1 MKISKKLSAIILSI
15 IIIGGGLIYGLTP
28 DESIESKDKLANV
41 STTTTTDSLNKDLAK
56 NISIEQFRNLS
67 STIKLDNSKFQSLLK
82 NSVDKNS
89 ALLEGSYKIERSH
102 INAKLPIKLLG
113 VFDTIVNS
121 NISVAGE
128 GNSLTLTLEDAKMG
142 KLPIPGFILEKY
154 LKEALTGTSA
164 EVKGNVITINSL
176 PLKIAGAYISIDNEI
191 VTKVS
196 LDFKQVATLNR

>member
-1 MKISKKLSAIILSI
+1 MRISKKLSAIILSI

-41 STTTTTDSLNKDLAK
+41 STTTTIDSLNKDLAK

-82 NSVDKNS
+82 NFVDKNA

-113 VFDTIVNS
+113 VFDTIVYS

-142 KLPIPGFILEKY
+142 KLPIPSFILEKY

>member
-1 MKISKKLSAIILSI
+1 MRISKKLSAIVLSI
-15 IIIGGGLIYGLTP
+15 VIIGGGLVYGLTP

-41 STTTTTDSLNKDLAK
+41 STAMTVDSLNKDLAK

-113 VFDTIVNS
+113 VFDTIVYS

-128 GNSLTLTLEDAKMG
+128 GNSITLTLEDAKMG
-142 KLPIPGFILEKY
+142 KLPIPSFILEKY

-164 EVKGNVITINSL
+164 EVKDNVITINSL

>member
-15 IIIGGGLIYGLTP
+15 VIIGGGLIYGLTP

-41 STTTTTDSLNKDLAK
+41 STTTTVDSLNKDLAK

-89 ALLEGSYKIERSH
+89 TLLEGSYKIERSH

-113 VFDTIVNS
+113 VMDTIVYS

-128 GNSLTLTLEDAKMG
+128 GNNLILTLEDAKMG
-142 KLPIPGFILEKY
+142 KLPVPGFILEKY

-176 PLKIAGAYISIDNEI
+176 PLKISGAYISIDNEI

-196 LDFKQVATLNR
+196 LDFK

>member
-1 MKISKKLSAIILSI
+1 MRISKKLSAIILSI

-41 STTTTTDSLNKDLAK
+41 STAMTVDSLNKDLAK

-82 NSVDKNS
+82 NSVDKNF

-113 VFDTIVNS
+113 VFDTIVYS

-128 GNSLTLTLEDAKMG
+128 GNNITLTLEDAKMG

-154 LKEALTGTSA
+154 LKEALMGTSA

-176 PLKIAGAYISIDNEI
+176 PLKISGVYISIDNEI

-196 LDFKQVATLNR
+196 LDFKKAATLNR

>member
-15 IIIGGGLIYGLTP
+15 VIIGGGLIYGLTP

-41 STTTTTDSLNKDLAK
+41 STTTTVDSLNKDLAK

-89 ALLEGSYKIERSH
+89 TLLEGSYKIERSH

-113 VFDTIVNS
+113 VMDTIVYS

-128 GNSLTLTLEDAKMG
+128 GNNLILTLEDAKMG

-154 LKEALTGTSA
+154 LKEALMGTSA

-176 PLKIAGAYISIDNEI
+176 PLKISGAYISIDNEI

-196 LDFKQVATLNR
+196 LDFKQAATLNR

>member
-1 MKISKKLSAIILSI
+1 MRISKKLSAIILSI

-41 STTTTTDSLNKDLAK
+41 STTTTIDSLNKDLAK

-82 NSVDKNS
+82 NSVDKNF

-113 VFDTIVNS
+113 VFDTIVYS

-128 GNSLTLTLEDAKMG
+128 GNNITLTLEDAKMG

-154 LKEALTGTSA
+154 LKEALMGTSA

-176 PLKIAGAYISIDNEI
+176 PLKISGVYISIDNDI

-196 LDFKQVATLNR
+196 LDFKKAATLNR

>member
-1 MKISKKLSAIILSI
+1 MRISKKLSAIILSI

-41 STTTTTDSLNKDLAK
+41 STTTTIDSLNKDLAK

-113 VFDTIVNS
+113 VFDTIVYS

-128 GNSLTLTLEDAKMG
+128 GNSITLTLEDAKMG

>member
-1 MKISKKLSAIILSI
+1 LKISKKLSAIILSI
-15 IIIGGGLIYGLTP
+15 VIIGGGLIYGLTP

-41 STTTTTDSLNKDLAK
+41 STTTTVDSLNKDLAK

-89 ALLEGSYKIERSH
+89 TLLEGSYKIERSH

-113 VFDTIVNS
+113 VMDTIVYS

-128 GNSLTLTLEDAKMG
+128 GNNLILTLEDAKMG
-142 KLPIPGFILEKY
+142 KLPVPGFILEKY

-164 EVKGNVITINSL
+164 EVKSNVITINSL
-176 PLKIAGAYISIDNEI
+176 PLKISGAYISIDNEI

-196 LDFKQVATLNR
+196 LDFKQAATLNR

>member
-1 MKISKKLSAIILSI
+1 MRISKKLSAIVLSI
-15 IIIGGGLIYGLTP
+15 VIIGGGLVYGLTP
-28 DESIESKDKLANV
+28 DESIESKDKLANASNAMTV
-41 STTTTTDSLNKDLAK
+41 DSLNKDLAK
-56 NISIEQFRNLS
+56 NVSIEQFRNLS

-113 VFDTIVNS
+113 VFDTIVYS

-128 GNSLTLTLEDAKMG
+128 GNSLTLTLEDAKIG

>member
-1 MKISKKLSAIILSI
+1 MRISKKLSAIVLSI
-15 IIIGGGLIYGLTP
+15 VIIGGGLVYGLTP
-28 DESIESKDKLANV
+28 DESIESKDKLANA
-41 STTTTTDSLNKDLAK
+41 STAMTVDSLNKDLSK

-113 VFDTIVNS
+113 VFDTIVYS

-142 KLPIPGFILEKY
+142 KLPIPSFILEKY
-154 LKEALTGTSA
+154 LKEALTGISA

>member
-1 MKISKKLSAIILSI
+1 MRISKKLSAIVLSI
-15 IIIGGGLIYGLTP
+15 VIIGGGLVYGLTP
-28 DESIESKDKLANV
+28 DESIESKDKLANA
-41 STTTTTDSLNKDLAK
+41 STAMTVDSLNKDLSK

-113 VFDTIVNS
+113 VFDTIVYS

-128 GNSLTLTLEDAKMG
+128 GNSLTLTLEDAKIG

>member
-1 MKISKKLSAIILSI
+1 MRISKKLSAIILSI

-28 DESIESKDKLANV
+28 DESIESKDKLANA
-41 STTTTTDSLNKDLAK
+41 STTTTVDSFNKDLAK

-113 VFDTIVNS
+113 VFDTIVYS

-142 KLPIPGFILEKY
+142 KLPIPSFILEKY

>member
-1 MKISKKLSAIILSI
+1 MRISKKLSAIVLSI
-15 IIIGGGLIYGLTP
+15 VIIGGGLVYGLTP
-28 DESIESKDKLANV
+28 DESIESKDKLANA
-41 STTTTTDSLNKDLAK
+41 SIATTVDSFNKDLAK
-56 NISIEQFRNLS
+56 NVSIEQFRNLS

-102 INAKLPIKLLG
+102 INAKLPIKVLG
-113 VFDTIVNS
+113 VFDTIVYS

-142 KLPIPGFILEKY
+142 KLPIPSFILEKY